1 MKYMSYYEEN
11 GRITK
16 NDYRRIEKTLQ
27 EEAPDKFERMLLRK
41 MEFVNVE
48 GYISRD
54 EELPRYYLC
63 RKTKENHE
71 EFLYLEKKNVQ
82 NGVVYKYCCTL
93 TREEC
98 QAVMDGNIV
107 WMQEHEHPL
116 VRDLYRQMTING
128 LELGGLKE
136 YERKVYQSTKDSRIV
151 FDERIQRIIG
161 KHVTLFE
168 EEGMRVDCL
177 FGHQVHISYRRDKT
191 IPRMIANMVQNQEQV
206 SEDFAFA

>member
-16 NDYRRIEKTLQ
+16 NDYRRIEKTLL
-27 EEAPDKFERMLLRK
+27 EEAPEKFEKMLLRK

-48 GYISRD
+48 GYISRE
-54 EELPRYYLC
+54 EELPRYYFC
-63 RKTKENHE
+63 RKTKENQE
-71 EFLYLEKKNVQ
+71 ELLYLEKKNIQ
-82 NGVVYKYCCTL
+82 NGVVYKNCCTL
-93 TREEC
+93 SREEC
-98 QAVMDGNIV
+98 QAALDGNIS
-107 WMQEHEHPL
+107 WMKEHDHPL
-116 VRDLYRQMTING
+116 VRDLYRQITING

-136 YERKVYQSTKDSRIV
+136 YERKVYQYKKDSRIV
-151 FDERIQRIIG
+151 FDERIQRIVG
-161 KHVTLFE
+161 KRVSLLE

-191 IPRMIANMVQNQEQV
+191 IPRMIANMVQNQELV

>member
-128 LELGGLKE
+128 LPLCFWLDATIN
-136 YERKVYQSTKDSRIV
+136 TKRTFSRNKLTKYRSNMTKISSKIV
-151 FDERIQRIIG
+151 HMGPI
-161 KHVTLFE
+161 K
-168 EEGMRVDCL
+168 
-177 FGHQVHISYRRDKT
+177 
-191 IPRMIANMVQNQEQV
+191 
-206 SEDFAFA
+206 

>member
-1 MKYMSYYEEN
+1 M
-11 GRITK
+11 
-16 NDYRRIEKTLQ
+16 
-27 EEAPDKFERMLLRK
+27 
-41 MEFVNVE
+41 
-48 GYISRD
+48 
-54 EELPRYYLC
+54 
-63 RKTKENHE
+63 
-71 EFLYLEKKNVQ
+71 
-82 NGVVYKYCCTL
+82 
-93 TREEC
+93 
-98 QAVMDGNIV
+98 
-107 WMQEHEHPL
+107 HPL

-136 YERKVYQSTKDSRIV
+136 YERKVYQSEKDSRIV